1 MLEEKQFYGCLLL
14 VAKKLKINLESFR
27 MNVRIWKGGN
37 TNMNTGGVQYYY
49 FFNEMFAQY
58 VKSNESRRNKKA
70 RKQF

>member
-1 MLEEKQFYGCLLL
+1 
-14 VAKKLKINLESFR
+14 

-58 VKSNESRRNKKA
+58 VKSNESRRNKKT
-70 RKQF
+70 KKSKK